1 MTSNNQFSVMLIDL
15 HLCDLRL
22 KYILDDTDWHA
33 RPCIP
38 NLNRFVSSNIY
49 LKSLVTENSAT
60 DGTVISDI
68 WLERPLILID
78 LPDS

>member
-1 MTSNNQFSVMLIDL
+1 MTSHDKFSVMLIDL
-15 HLCDLRL
+15 HLRNLRL